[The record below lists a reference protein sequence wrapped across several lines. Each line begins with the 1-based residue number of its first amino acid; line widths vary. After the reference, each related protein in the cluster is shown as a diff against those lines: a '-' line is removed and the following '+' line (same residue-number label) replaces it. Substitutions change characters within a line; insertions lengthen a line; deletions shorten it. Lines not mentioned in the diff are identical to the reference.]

1 VTIGGI
7 PLVAFFTAMLAAGLV
22 AAAPLVIAALGEAV
36 GEKAG
41 LLNLGIEGMMLCG
54 AFFGFYAAYQSGGAV
69 WGVLAGIGAGLA
81 LGLLFAILTVSLRVD
96 QVLVGLAI
104 TIFGGGLT
112 AFLYR
117 DIFGGQNPS
126 LSVDTPRLAIPLLSR
141 IPILGDALFNQGVL
155 FYLAFAFVPVF
166 AFLLTRTRFGLQV
179 RAVGEHPFAA
189 DAAGVDVARTR
200 YIAALIA
207 GAMAGLAGAFL
218 SVADLK
224 IFQVGMTVGT
234 GFIALALTMVGG
246 WNPYRILL
254 ASVLF
259 GLLRSLG
266 NGLQILGINV
276 RTEFITMLPYIGI
289 MVALALLA
297 GRTSLPAALGVPY
310 ARGRR

>member
-1 VTIGGI
+1 VTLGGAS
-7 PLVAFFTAMLAAGLV
+7 LVAFITAILAAGLV
-22 AAAPLVIAALGEAV
+22 AAAPLVLASLGEAV

-41 LLNLGIEGMMLCG
+41 LLNLGIEGMMLAG
-54 AFFGFYAAYQSGGAV
+54 AFFGFYAAYQTGSAL
-69 WGVLAGIGAGLA
+69 WGVLAGIVAGLI
-81 LGLLFAILTVSLRVD
+81 LGLLFAVLTVSLRVD

-117 DIFGGQNPS
+117 DVFGGQNPS
-126 LSVDTPRLAIPLLSR
+126 LSVDTPRIAIPVLSR
-141 IPILGDALFNQGVL
+141 IPVVGDAMFNQSAL
-155 FYLAFAFVPVF
+155 FYLAFLLVPVF
-166 AFLLTRTRFGLQV
+166 AFLLSRTRFGLQV

-189 DAAGVDVARTR
+189 DAAGVDVIRSR
-200 YIAALIA
+200 YLAALIA
-207 GAMAGLAGAFL
+207 GSMAGFAGAFL

-246 WNPYRILL
+246 WNPYRIVL

-266 NGLQILGINV
+266 NGLQILGIDV

-297 GRTSLPAALGVPY
+297 GRTSIPAALGVPY

>member
-1 VTIGGI
+1 MTIGGI
-7 PLVAFFTAMLAAGLV
+7 PLAGFLTAMLAAGLV
-22 AAAPLVIAALGEAV
+22 AAAPLVLAALGEAV
-36 GEKAG
+36 GERSG
-41 LLNLGIEGMMLCG
+41 LLNLGIEGMMLSG
-54 AFFGFYAAYQSGGAV
+54 AFFGFTAAYLTGSAV
-69 WGVLAGIGAGLA
+69 WGVLAGIAAGSL
-81 LGLLFAILTVSLRVD
+81 LGSLFAVLTVSLRVD

-117 DIFGGQNPS
+117 DVFGGQNPS
-126 LSVDTPRLAIPLLSR
+126 LNVGSSRIAIPGLSQ
-141 IPILGDALFNQGVL
+141 IPIIGDAMFNQSLL
-155 FYLAFAFVPVF
+155 FYIAFALVPVF
-166 AFLLTRTRFGLQV
+166 AFLLARTRFGLQV
-179 RAVGEHPFAA
+179 RAVGEYPFAA
-189 DAAGVDVARTR
+189 DAAGVDVTR
-200 YIAALIA
+200 IRYQAALIA

-224 IFQVGMTVGT
+224 IFQIGMTVGT

-266 NGLQILGINV
+266 NGLQILGIDV

-297 GRTSLPAALGVPY
+297 GKTSLPAALGVPY

>member
-1 VTIGGI
+1 
-7 PLVAFFTAMLAAGLV
+7 
-22 AAAPLVIAALGEAV
+22 
-36 GEKAG
+36 
-41 LLNLGIEGMMLCG
+41 
-54 AFFGFYAAYQSGGAV
+54 
-69 WGVLAGIGAGLA
+69 
-81 LGLLFAILTVSLRVD
+81 
-96 QVLVGLAI
+96 
-104 TIFGGGLT
+104 
-112 AFLYR
+112 
-117 DIFGGQNPS
+117 
-126 LSVDTPRLAIPLLSR
+126 VDTPRVAIPLLSR
-141 IPILGDALFNQGVL
+141 IPILGDAAFNQSVL
-155 FYLAFAFVPVF
+155 FYLAFALVPVF
-166 AFLLTRTRFGLQV
+166 AFLLARTRFGLQA

-189 DAAGVDVARTR
+189 DAAGVDVTRTR
-200 YIAALIA
+200 YIAALVA
-207 GAMAGLAGAFL
+207 GTMAGLAGAFL

-224 IFQVGMTVGT
+224 IFQVGMTVGM
-234 GFIALALTMVGG
+234 GFIGLALTMVGG

>member
-1 VTIGGI
+1 
-7 PLVAFFTAMLAAGLV
+7 L
-22 AAAPLVIAALGEAV
+22 
-36 GEKAG
+36 
-41 LLNLGIEGMMLCG
+41 
-54 AFFGFYAAYQSGGAV
+54 SG
-69 WGVLAGIGAGLA
+69 
-81 LGLLFAILTVSLRVD
+81 
-96 QVLVGLAI
+96 
-104 TIFGGGLT
+104 
-112 AFLYR
+112 
-117 DIFGGQNPS
+117 
-126 LSVDTPRLAIPLLSR
+126 
-141 IPILGDALFNQGVL
+141 IPILGDAAFKQGVL
-155 FYLAFAFVPVF
+155 FYLAFALVPVF

-189 DAAGVDVARTR
+189 DAAGVDVTRTR